1 MDPSSGSFWSRHLLA
16 ECARTL
22 TNIPFDGLHIDQYG
36 DPKQVWDS
44 HQNVVDLPR
53 AFADFIQSASHQ
65 HPGRT
70 ILFNAVGNWPVEA
83 LAESDVHFLYI
94 EVWPPDVEYRHLAEI
109 VLNAVGLSH
118 GKAVVIALYLPARR
132 TANNLLADG
141 IILACGGTRIELGE
155 EARLLSDP
163 YFPRHEEV
171 SPELQNEL
179 QRLADFTIRNGEWL
193 RPYTLSSLQ
202 KQVWSNGELNS
213 ELISI
218 DNGIWTVMRNYP
230 KSFVVQFI
238 NFSGLD
244 PHQRWD
250 EAHVA
255 PTAGQDVSVKI
266 QTPHCPTQVFWD
278 CPEQMTGPQALHFE
292 YSEGML
298 TFQIPHIQF
307 IGLVAIHE

>member
-1 MDPSSGSFWSRHLLA
+1 
-16 ECARTL
+16 
-22 TNIPFDGLHIDQYG
+22 
-36 DPKQVWDS
+36 
-44 HQNVVDLPR
+44 
-53 AFADFIQSASHQ
+53 
-65 HPGRT
+65 
-70 ILFNAVGNWPVEA
+70 
-83 LAESDVHFLYI
+83 
-94 EVWPPDVEYRHLAEI
+94 VEYRHLAEI